1 MNCLNVFLLGRP
13 GCGKSEI
20 FRRITAKLSQE
31 KICNDFLRVDDF
43 PKLWNIFQEDE
54 KTGEWKRCRKTPDG
68 GYLVTDNSIWD
79 EILRQVDKDVS
90 DLQKDDRVVFIE
102 FSRPNYTESMK
113 NFSKKI
119 LDNAIIIYSDCS
131 FETCWGRNVARHKAA
146 VACGTD
152 DHLVSREEMEKTYLH
167 DDKSE
172 LLQKSKIPVLVVDT
186 DAPGIDHLIPKIEK
200 IMVEIK
206 KVINQEVTD
215 ESNC

>member
-1 MNCLNVFLLGRP
+1 MKPMNIFLLGRP

-20 FRRITAKLSQE
+20 FRRITTKLSQE

-54 KTGEWKRCRKTPDG
+54 KTGKWKKCRKIPDG

-79 EILRQVDKDVS
+79 KILQEVDKDVR
-90 DLQKDDRVVFIE
+90 DLQKDNRIIFIE

-119 LDNAIIIYSDCS
+119 LGNAIIIYSDCS
-131 FETCWGRNVARHKAA
+131 FETCWERNVTRHRAA

-167 DDKSE
+167 DDKEE
-172 LLQKSKIPVLVVDT
+172 LLQKSKIPVIVVDT
-186 DAPGIDHLIPKIEK
+186 DVPGIDHLIPKIEK
-200 IMVEIK
+200 IMVEIRNILMTRNK
-206 KVINQEVTD
+206 
-215 ESNC
+215 